1 MLDQLDPFANPE
13 DEAAFIAAINA
24 LAPATTTLVVGT
36 PLPGRATD
44 VASNRPRIDIDLYSL
59 SASEGFAQ

>member
-1 MLDQLDPFANPE
+1 MSDPIVHPKLLE
-13 DEAAFIAAINA
+13 IEKDIAAINA